1 MRGLGLRRLL
11 LDLEL
16 VLFDLLGDQQTG
28 AVEGGLQTT
37 SRWLSAGSRVPHT
50 SPAEPPRPN
59 RDGAE
64 TCPCRARAALRLP
77 PSPGPPTATMA
88 PDNGPRARAK
98 GRRHFSDHKAGP
110 GAALVHGSAVPW
122 PVHLLVV
129 PVHPHF
135 VGVILQEALQADPFR
150 GAEDLQRRSGG
161 PCTERDALRPAGSG
175 PAGGLVG
182 RGVLPPGPL
191 RPRLGAQARGPRP
204 PGPSASSR
212 LWPLTPCHT
221 RPSHKHVPH
230 QNDLE
235 DAYAGYR
242 EGHIVFYKESSPAPR
257 HWAKERRGQCE
268 VAL

>member
-1 MRGLGLRRLL
+1 MCAGWACAVSSSTLSWFYSTYWATSIWEPWRVVSRPPPAGS
-11 LDLEL
+11 
-16 VLFDLLGDQQTG
+16 LLGPGCHTRHQQSHLGQTETG
-28 AVEGGLQTT
+28 
-37 SRWLSAGSRVPHT
+37 RKRVP
-50 SPAEPPRPN
+50 AELGQLCAFLLPLVPP
-59 RDGAE
+59 
-64 TCPCRARAALRLP
+64 LP
-77 PSPGPPTATMA
+77 RWPLAMAPGPEP
-88 PDNGPRARAK
+88 K
-98 GRRHFSDHKAGP
+98 GVVIFQPNKAGP

-161 PCTERDALRPAGSG
+161 PCTERDALRPAGSS

-182 RGVLPPGPL
+182 RGVVPPGPL

-242 EGHIVFYKESSPAPR
+242 E
-257 HWAKERRGQCE
+257 RRIIF
-268 VAL
+268 